1 MVWCMASKYT
11 KKRISICL
19 SSNLIEQLKNIQ
31 KEIEG
36 DNDIVKVSFSALVE
50 KLIKEGLQ
58 AQKVRK
64 ELGLD

>member
-1 MVWCMASKYT
+1 MNIMKSR
-11 KKRISICL
+11 KKRVTIAL
-19 SSNLIEQLKNIQ
+19 SPDVIEQLKSIQ
-31 KEIEG
+31 KEIKG
-36 DNDIVKVSFSALVE
+36 DNDVVKVSFSALVE